1 MYELLTQVLLWLL
14 IGYVAWFVLKQ
25 FIPEKVYTFLG
36 FALLVALIVLAFF
49 RPNQDIVSE
58 AWSILSLPFRPLG
71 FALLLLVSVFPF
83 KEMTQWKVLQNRV
96 FWAILILLVSS
107 APATAYWFHEQAEQ
121 EVVAM
126 TRSAPAINGPQVIVL
141 LAQDTTRPRITP
153 RQDIELTERGDRLRQ
168 AARLYREQ
176 PGSSLIVVADRRS
189 DINGADNRRE
199 ESTDVRTLLT
209 SFGVPPERVF
219 EANRS
224 STIHES
230 ATAVRSILNESLPN
244 TSEIVLVTSALEMH
258 RAASTFTQVLS
269 SANNGAGV
277 KVIPRATGFISIQG
291 EDGAE
296 RRFRLPK
303 DLIPSEYSLYLT
315 SLAIQEQ
322 FISVYYFLRG
332 WLSSVV

>member
-49 RPNQDIVSE
+49 RPDQDVVSE

-71 FALLLLVSVFPF
+71 FALLLLLSVFPF

-96 FWAILILLVSS
+96 FWAILLLLLTS
-107 APATAYWFHEQAEQ
+107 APATAYWFNEQAEQ
-121 EVVAM
+121 EVTALI
-126 TRSAPAINGPQVIVL
+126 RSAPAINGPLPIVL
-141 LAQDTTRPRITP
+141 LAQDTTRPRIAP
-153 RQDIELTERGDRLRQ
+153 RQDIELTERGDRLRY

-176 PGSSLIVVADRRS
+176 PGSSVIVAAARRTNVS
-189 DINGADNRRE
+189 LEGERRE
-199 ESTDVRTLLT
+199 EVNDVRTLLGT
-209 SFGVPPERVF
+209 FGVPPERVI
-219 EANRS
+219 EARRS
-224 STIHES
+224 STIHDS
-230 ATAVRSILNESLPN
+230 AVAVEKVI
-244 TSEIVLVTSALEMH
+244 SEQIPGTQELVLVTSALEMH
-258 RAASTFTQVLS
+258 RAASTFTQELQQL
-269 SANNGAGV
+269 NNGNGI
-277 KVIPRATGFISIQG
+277 KIIPRATGFVSIQE
-291 EDGAE
+291 EDGAR

-303 DLIPSEYSLYLT
+303 DLIPSEHALYLT

-322 FISVYYFLRG
+322 FLSVYYFLRG